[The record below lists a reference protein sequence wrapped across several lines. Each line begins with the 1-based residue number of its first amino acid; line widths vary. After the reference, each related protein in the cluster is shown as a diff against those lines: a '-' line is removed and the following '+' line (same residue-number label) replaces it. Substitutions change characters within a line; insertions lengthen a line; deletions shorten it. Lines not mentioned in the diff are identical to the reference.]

1 MKGLIQPLELQTCA
15 ATSPNSLE
23 IYFRTGW
30 WYLQTGS
37 GLISGQKIKKKIEKC
52 RFGALRAPFEPIYSA
67 SGVKKHARSHF

>member
-1 MKGLIQPLELQTCA
+1 MQTCA

-37 GLISGQKIKKKIEKC
+37 GLLSGQKIKKKTKMPVLRIL
-52 RFGALRAPFEPIYSA
+52 GALRAPFEPIYSA